1 MWAWLYFIHCYVSR
15 PSRVLGAWWECKDYL
30 SMERSVS
37 TSCIQ
42 RQEHTHLSPAVV
54 VSTAAGA
61 QSPSSQLLSALTD
74 YESGWRG
81 GTRIALLSTTTGW
94 SYASSKHSPVF
105 TGDIFA
111 HLHLYILCLQKPDHT
126 CTLHTIT
133 CSENSTVFQK
143 HFSTSANSLYT
154 IIFIGCA
161 VFHTLFNQYSMGGH
175 FMLFPCFSNWKLLN
189 TFTQMS

>member
-1 MWAWLYFIHCYVSR
+1 MGMQGLFKHGAVSFHILYSTARAHPPA
-15 PSRVLGAWWECKDYL
+15 PS
-30 SMERSVS
+30 
-37 TSCIQ
+37 
-42 RQEHTHLSPAVV
+42 VV

-61 QSPSSQLLSALTD
+61 QRPSSQLLSALTD
-74 YESGWRG
+74 CESGWRG
-81 GTRIALLSTTTGW
+81 GTRGLPSFPQPLVDLTWVPNIVL
-94 SYASSKHSPVF
+94 VF

-111 HLHLYILCLQKPDHT
+111 HLHLYILCLQETDHR

-133 CSENSTVFQK
+133 CSENSNMFQK

-175 FMLFPCFSNWKLLN
+175 LCCFLVFPKLKTVKHIYTDVLEPRS
-189 TFTQMS
+189 TDRP

>member
-1 MWAWLYFIHCYVSR
+1 MGMQRLFKHGAVSFHILYSTARAHPPA
-15 PSRVLGAWWECKDYL
+15 PS
-30 SMERSVS
+30 
-37 TSCIQ
+37 
-42 RQEHTHLSPAVV
+42 VV

-61 QSPSSQLLSALTD
+61 QRPSSQLLSALTD
-74 YESGWRG
+74 CESGWRG

-94 SYASSKHSPVF
+94 SYVSSKHSPVF

-111 HLHLYILCLQKPDHT
+111 HFHLYILCLQKPDHR

-161 VFHTLFNQYSMGGH
+161 VFHTLFTSILWEGILCC
-175 FMLFPCFSNWKLLN
+175 FLVFPIENC
-189 TFTQMS
+189 